1 MVGASQLI
9 GKDGQNIMG
18 IDIGERLRML
28 EELTTEEWAK
38 LCEKIDADTNRE
50 TEKESRKVL
59 REYAKLQDTPT

>member
-1 MVGASQLI
+1 VVGASQLI